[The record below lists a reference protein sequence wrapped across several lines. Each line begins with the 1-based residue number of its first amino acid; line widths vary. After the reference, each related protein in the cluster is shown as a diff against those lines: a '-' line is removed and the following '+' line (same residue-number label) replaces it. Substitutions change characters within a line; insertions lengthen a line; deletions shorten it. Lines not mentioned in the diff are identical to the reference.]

1 MIAELFPKLDRS
13 YTLRILE
20 DMIRIDSIVGREGE
34 LAEYI
39 CGQLETLGLACERH
53 EVEPGRLNVYTRLA
67 GKGPGRRL
75 NFNGHLD
82 TVPVCEG
89 WDSDPFTPVVK
100 KDRLYG
106 LGACDM
112 KGGIA
117 CILAML
123 KAFVESGYP
132 FRGELSFS
140 GVVDEEAYSKGARA
154 MLATDLAGCDAIVL
168 AEPYSGD
175 KAKPIPLGITG
186 KVLYDLTVKGRAA
199 HGFSPELGINA
210 IEQAA
215 RIVAAL
221 DRLPMREHPDFG
233 RGNSCTLKIEGGYQ
247 VYSVVVPDLCRV
259 EINRLLVPGETT
271 ATAIEDMASLVASL
285 DLQAEVEVG
294 TKPPRYE
301 PFLMSRDEPIVQVF
315 HGVYQEMMG
324 VEPMYVYSPG
334 ITDANVFGE
343 RGIPCLHLGPARGN
357 IHQPNE
363 YVSLEWLELLPK
375 MYALIAARFLN
386 GDQGLAGQVG
396 NLPYPREATG

>member
-1 MIAELFPKLDRS
+1 MAMPMIEELFLALDAG
-13 YTLRILE
+13 YTLQVLE

-34 LAEYI
+34 LAGYLF
-39 CGQLETLGLACERH
+39 GRLQALGVACERH
-53 EVEPGRLNVYTRLA
+53 EVEPGRFNVYARLP
-67 GKGPGRRL
+67 GDGPGRRL

-89 WDSDPFTPVVK
+89 WETDPFAPVVK
-100 KDRLYG
+100 EGELYG

-117 CILAML
+117 CILTML
-123 KAFVESGYP
+123 KAFVESGHP
-132 FRGELSFS
+132 FQGELSFS

-175 KAKPIPLGITG
+175 RDKPMPLGITG
-186 KVLYDLTVKGRAA
+186 KVLYDLTVRGRAA
-199 HGFSPELGINA
+199 HGFSPHLGINA
-210 IEQAA
+210 VEEAA

-221 DRLPMREHPDFG
+221 DRLSMYEHPDFG
-233 RGNSCTLKIEGGYQ
+233 RGNTCTLKIEGGYQ

-271 ATAIEDMASLVASL
+271 ATAIEDMESLVRTL
-285 DLQAEVEVG
+285 ELQAEVEVG

-315 HGVYQEMMG
+315 DQVYREVMG
-324 VEPMYVYSPG
+324 AEPSYVYSPG

-357 IHQPNE
+357 VHQPNE
-363 YVSLEWLELLPK
+363 HVALQWLEVLPRL
-375 MYALIAARFLN
+375 YAQIAARFL
-386 GDQGLAGQVG
+386 GS
-396 NLPYPREATG
+396 E

>member
-1 MIAELFPKLDRS
+1 MIDELFSELDRS
-13 YTLRILE
+13 YTLHILE
-20 DMIRIDSIVGREGE
+20 DMIRIDSIVGRERK
-34 LAEYI
+34 LAEYLYE
-39 CGQLETLGLACERH
+39 QLKILSLPCEMQQ
-53 EVEPGRLNVYTRLA
+53 VEPGRFNVYARLA
-67 GKGPGRRL
+67 GKAPGRRL

-89 WDSDPFTPVVK
+89 WDTDPFTPVL
-100 KDRLYG
+100 KDGRLYG

-117 CILAML
+117 CILPMF

-132 FRGELSFS
+132 FQGELSFS
-140 GVVDEEAYSKGARA
+140 GVIDEEAYSKGARA
-154 MLATDLAGCDAIVL
+154 MLTTDLAGCDAIVL

-175 KAKPIPLGITG
+175 EGKPIPLGITG
-186 KVLYDLTVKGRAA
+186 KVLYDLTVRGHAA
-199 HGFSPELGINA
+199 HGFSPHLGINA

-215 RIVAAL
+215 RIIAAL

-233 RGNSCTLKIEGGYQ
+233 RGNTCTLKIEGGYQ

-259 EINRLLVPGETT
+259 EINRLLVPGETS
-271 ATAIEDMASLVASL
+271 ATAIKDMEELVRSL
-285 DLQAEVEVG
+285 DLEAQVKVG

-315 HGVYQEMMG
+315 HGVYQEMLG
-324 VEPMYVYSPG
+324 VEPVYVYSPG

-357 IHQPNE
+357 VHQPNE
-363 YVSLEWLELLPK
+363 YMSLQWLELLPK
-375 MYALIAARFLN
+375 MYAMIAARFL
-386 GDQGLAGQVG
+386 GA
-396 NLPYPREATG
+396 E